1 MATRPRILIVDDETG
16 IRSALGRWFCIR
28 GFQVDEAAD
37 GAEAVQKCR
46 QGVYDVVTMDLEM
59 PRMNGLEAIEAIGT
73 LRPGMPV
80 IILTGF
86 LQDIEIRPDCHA
98 ARVLTKPI
106 RLQELE
112 KHVRDVLSTNRPA
125 QDPLFGH
132 TS

>member
-16 IRSALGRWFCIR
+16 IRNALGRWFYIR

-37 GAEAVQKCR
+37 GVEAVQKCR
-46 QGVYDVVTMDLEM
+46 QTSYDIVTMDLEM
-59 PRMNGLEAIEAIGT
+59 PRMNGLAAIDAIGT
-73 LRPGMPV
+73 ICPGTPV

-86 LQDIEIRPDCHA
+86 LQEVEIGPECRA
-98 ARVLTKPI
+98 ARILTKPI

-112 KHVRDVLSTNRPA
+112 KHVREVLSTNRPS
-125 QDPLFGH
+125 QDPRLTH